1 LAFLLS
7 KNFNMNTNGIWLA
20 IAISNV
26 VQGVVMA
33 GWFKK
38 GAWKSIK
45 K

>member
-1 LAFLLS
+1 MA
-7 KNFNMNTNGIWLA
+7 A

-38 GAWKSIK
+38 GKWKSIK